1 MEHNIGK
8 TIAALRKE
16 KGFTQAELAQM
27 LKVSDK
33 AVSKW
38 EIGDG
43 LPSIE
48 FFPALANVFGV
59 TTDYLLTGIKQEPQK
74 TCSDLELCVKNG
86 NIQRALKL
94 YGERDESGKSVLDYA
109 IDYKNVDMVT
119 MMLSPDGYLIR
130 SRQNGDK
137 RKAVIVEDMSCAE
150 ETRFLEELL
159 GEYSLSEYY
168 SAVLKLL
175 PLNLERD
182 IAKMVYH
189 YNETN
194 YDSYSYNTRRRGFV
208 FKRELRE
215 NGAIDDDTKDSVQ
228 SEIKKICDYLVKNY
242 EALPEE
248 QKDYY
253 FGKTDTYTKR
263 FECWKCAYPDFIACA
278 YEHGATELFKKLL
291 KNYEEKVYTEAFK
304 FDLTT
309 LLKPLMHS
317 YENNKDAFNLIYTL
331 FKEEKGSF
339 EREPD
344 FLKFVLNVYKKYGKA
359 EGDKLNKIAGNYYS
373 EDEIR
378 CFYIENDKT
387 KTKAQKLE
395 EKCAYKGILWIDRAL
410 ETEDAAFIK
419 KMFKN
424 YALTL
429 AETLENDVKCRNY
442 EKLFKF
448 AVDNLCEKEDC
459 GFVRFLPQISKAASF
474 ADAAKIPEFVAEC
487 GQSAIDGQL
496 VCNDAAVF
504 DAIPQTVNYDNL
516 LSEILKANLERLTD
530 YNTDL
535 AQKEY
540 CRKNKISIDMLR
552 SSYYRFGACERRVP
566 DLKHNEINDFL
577 NGYKTEILSKLTAA
591 EEAKNAKTDDGK
603 FNYLTRE
610 SFDKLLEES
619 DIEMAVIKL
628 CVKLEAYFKFNLGY
642 DGNLYE
648 MMDRYCDKI
657 GQNSLVAR
665 TLNNLRKAR
674 NSVTHAAEKTKTTK
688 NEVINYI
695 ETVFKITEEK

>member
-16 KGFTQAELAQM
+16 KGFTQAELAQR

-43 LPSIE
+43 FPSIE

-59 TTDYLLTGIKQEPQK
+59 TTDYLLTGVKQEPQK
-74 TCSDLELCVKNG
+74 TCSDLELCVKSG

-94 YGERDESGKSVLDYA
+94 YGERDENGKSVLDYA

-130 SRQNGDK
+130 SRRNKNNGQ
-137 RKAVIVEDMSCAE
+137 RTAVIVEDMSCAE
-150 ETRFLEELL
+150 QTRFLKELL
-159 GEYSLSEYY
+159 GEYSLCEYY

-182 IAKMVYH
+182 IAKMVYY

-194 YDSYSYNTRRRGFV
+194 SYYARRRGFV
-208 FKRELRE
+208 FKQELRE
-215 NGAIDDDTKDSVQ
+215 NGAIDDDTNASAQ
-228 SEIKKICDYLVKNY
+228 SEIKEICDYLIKNY

-253 FGKTDTYTKR
+253 FGKTDHSTKR
-263 FECWKCAYPDFIACA
+263 FECWKFAYPDFIACA

-291 KNYEEKVYTEAFK
+291 KNYEEKVYTAAFK

-317 YENNKDAFNLIYTL
+317 YENNKDAFNLIYTV
-331 FKEEKGSF
+331 FKEDKGVWEK
-339 EREPD
+339 EPE
-344 FLKFVLNVYKKYGKA
+344 FLKFILNVYKKYGKA
-359 EGDKLNKIAGNYYS
+359 EGDKLNIIAGNHYS

-410 ETEDAAFIK
+410 ETDDAAFVK
-419 KMFKN
+419 RMFKN

-448 AVDNLCEKEDC
+448 AADNVCEKENC
-459 GFVRFLPQISKAASF
+459 GFDGFLLQILKAASF
-474 ADAAKIPEFVAEC
+474 ADAAKIPEFVAEY
-487 GQSAIDGQL
+487 GQSSIDGQF
-496 VCNDAAVF
+496 VYNDGAVF
-504 DAIPQTVNYDNL
+504 DAIPKTLNNDNL

-540 CRKNKISIDMLR
+540 CSKNKISGDMFR
-552 SSYYRFGACERRVP
+552 SSGYYRRGAYERRVP
-566 DLKHNEINDFL
+566 DLKHNVINDFL

-603 FNYLTRE
+603 FNYLTKE
-610 SFDKLLEES
+610 YFSKLLKES
-619 DIEMAVIKL
+619 DVETVVIKL

-642 DGNLYE
+642 AGNLYE

-657 GQNSLVAR
+657 GQNSLVAS

-674 NSVTHAAEKTKTTK
+674 NSVTHAAEKTKITE
-688 NEVINYI
+688 NEVNGYI